1 MAAPDKM
8 ASINM
13 VACAFGAK
21 ADDQIM
27 TLWAGLLSPYDDESV
42 YRAAVALIRKTTDA
56 AWGRMPLFGLMQ
68 RELDAITGSVHG
80 EDNLRLQAEA
90 EWDQF
95 LDAIA
100 ACGYYRKPDFCRT
113 TEQVVRMLGG
123 WNCACSWTQ
132 SDIPFRHRDFVK
144 LWAQVHDREEAI
156 ELGAEGVRALNGT
169 RGIEAVRRMAIGTEG
184 VE

>member
-1 MAAPDKM
+1 MSAPDKRTSVGM
-8 ASINM
+8 ISA
-13 VACAFGAK
+13 AFGSKLSDETYSVWIA
-21 ADDQIM
+21 
-27 TLWAGLLSPYDDESV
+27 LLSPYDDESV

-68 RELDAITGSVHG
+68 RELDSLSAAIHG
-80 EDNLRLQAEA
+80 EENVELQAEA
-90 EWDQF
+90 EWGRF

-100 ACGYYRKPDFCRT
+100 SCGYYREPDFERT
-113 TEQVVRMLGG
+113 TAQVIRLLGG
-123 WNCACSWTQ
+123 WQSVCGWTK
-132 SDIPFRHRDFVK
+132 DDMPFRHRDFVR

-169 RGIEAVRRMAIGTEG
+169 RGIEAVKRMAIGAEG